1 MFDDL
6 WIYVEMMLE
15 YNILTYHDEAEEY
28 VIEGNMVWKRDVTYI
43 GSII

>member
-15 YNILTYHDEAEEY
+15 YNILTNHDEVEEY
-28 VIEGNMVWKRDVTYI
+28 EI
-43 GSII
+43 